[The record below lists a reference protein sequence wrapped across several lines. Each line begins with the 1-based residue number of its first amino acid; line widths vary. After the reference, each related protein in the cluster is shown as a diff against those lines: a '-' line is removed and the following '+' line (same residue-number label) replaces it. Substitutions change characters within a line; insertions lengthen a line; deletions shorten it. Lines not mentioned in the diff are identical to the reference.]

1 MKGFPKEKHMKIRRI
16 RENDTENFFQMMCRL
31 DEETEYMMYEPGERQ
46 RTIKDLSRL
55 KAFIHAAA
63 SGYDFL
69 IVAENDNVLS
79 AYNLSKSEYNVTA
92 ETPSAALSS
101 NGSNSFTNNYSTVEF

>member
-46 RTIKDLSRL
+46 RTTKNPRVFDSR
-55 KAFIHAAA
+55 
-63 SGYDFL
+63 GFL
-69 IVAENDNVLS
+69 LLGVIDVEDDG
-79 AYNLSKSEYNVTA
+79 EVTA
-92 ETPSAALSS
+92 IDA
-101 NGSNSFTNNYSTVEF
+101 GS